1 MIYMALAKNRTILAK
16 ANSILI
22 SISPAK
28 AEGN

>member
-1 MIYMALAKNRTILAK
+1 MALAKKCTILAK

-22 SISPAK
+22 SITPAK